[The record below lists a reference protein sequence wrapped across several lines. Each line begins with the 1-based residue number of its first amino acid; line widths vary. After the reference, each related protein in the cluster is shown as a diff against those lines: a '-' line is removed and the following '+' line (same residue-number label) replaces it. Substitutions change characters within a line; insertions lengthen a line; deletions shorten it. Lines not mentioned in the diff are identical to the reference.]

1 MTSHDQ
7 DRPSLFLA
15 TPTVDGLDGPS
26 VAFDGSAEAMR
37 RLRHPFAVDPA
48 GQQRPTPA
56 STADNAEQRD

>member
-7 DRPSLFLA
+7 DRSALFLA
-15 TPTVDGLDGPS
+15 MPTSDGLDGPS

-48 GQQRPTPA
+48 GPQRATA
-56 STADNAEQRD
+56 STGDDAEQGD